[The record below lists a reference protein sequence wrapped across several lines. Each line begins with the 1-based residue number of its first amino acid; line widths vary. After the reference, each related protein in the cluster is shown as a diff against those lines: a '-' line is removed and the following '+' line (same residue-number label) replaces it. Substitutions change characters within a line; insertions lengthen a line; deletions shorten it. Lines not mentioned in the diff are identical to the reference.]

1 MRGLW
6 AEFQDF
12 ALKGNLMQLA
22 VAFVLGV
29 AFAAVVTS
37 LVDDIIMPIV
47 GAVVSDESFA
57 GLTFELAGV
66 EVFYGNFLTVLFTFL
81 VIALVLFFIVK
92 GYNQLVRAEEE
103 PPEPATK
110 RCPYCMTDIPL
121 EATRCPNCTSQ
132 LAETPVAQPMSPD

>member
-1 MRGLW
+1 MRDLW

-12 ALKGNLMQLA
+12 ALKGNLLQLA

-47 GAVVSDESFA
+47 GAIVSDESFA

-66 EVFYGNFLTVLFTFL
+66 EVFYGNFLTVLFNFL
-81 VIALVLFFIVK
+81 LIALVLFLIVK

-103 PPEPATK
+103 PAEPATK

-132 LAETPVAQPMSPD
+132 LAEGSVAQPGVTS

>member
-1 MRGLW
+1 MRDLW
-6 AEFQDF
+6 AEFQEF

-57 GLTFELAGV
+57 GLTFELGGV
-66 EVFYGNFLTVLFTFL
+66 EIFYGNFLTVLFTFL

-92 GYNQLVRAEEE
+92 GYNQLVRAEDE
-103 PPEPATK
+103 PAEPATK
-110 RCPYCMTDIPL
+110 RCPYCMTDIPI
-121 EATRCPNCTSQ
+121 EATRCPACTSQ
-132 LAETPVAQPMSPD
+132 LAESPAVQPGTTD